1 MVHSWELSISG
12 KVQGVWYRKF
22 TEQKANELGIC
33 GWVANKKDGRVLARI
48 EHENSQVL
56 EMLLHACTEGPP
68 EAEVER
74 IDVRHVPA
82 EGFSGFHIK
91 R

>member
-33 GWVANKKDGRVLARI
+33 GWVANEKDGRVKARV
-48 EHENSQVL
+48 EHEDSKVL
-56 EMLLHACTEGPP
+56 EMLLHACTTGPP
-68 EAEVER
+68 GADVDR
-74 IDVRHVPA
+74 IVVSHVPP